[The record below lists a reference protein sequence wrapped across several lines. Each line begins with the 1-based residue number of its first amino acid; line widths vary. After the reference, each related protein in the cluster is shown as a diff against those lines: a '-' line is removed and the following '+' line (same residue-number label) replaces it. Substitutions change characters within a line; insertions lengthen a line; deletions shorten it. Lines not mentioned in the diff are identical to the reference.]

1 MMLKIRNIG
10 MAVCGMLGA
19 AVWMVGCTLTE
30 KLDVEINRRPTLLL
44 EFPEGTQV
52 RTLHAL
58 AYNAEGI
65 FMDSLRLEKTAAGEE
80 DTKAEGGDDEVG
92 LYTLLDGVPEGEY
105 RVVCYANLDQAEMA
119 ELVKGSSTLSQLSV
133 AFDTGKEYDCSDE
146 LYHSIGT
153 ATVRRGTP
161 ARIRPGMR
169 PGYYLA
175 KLTLLKDEDD
185 MTPVEDYSA
194 RLISVPD
201 VVDGEGTVRVSTDGE
216 ACCFSP
222 QLTTDEEGRSRT
234 AEFFL
239 NRFGD
244 EHEVRLVLYK
254 AGVEIARVPVLP
266 SECGVDPENAEQ
278 VELPILIEIAIDKI
292 TITIIDW
299 NTVIVQN
306 TGVGD

>member
-1 MMLKIRNIG
+1 MMGRIRNTG
-10 MAVCGMLGA
+10 VAVCGMLGA

-30 KLDVEINRRPTLLL
+30 KLDIEINQKPTLLL

-58 AYNAEGI
+58 AYNAEGL
-65 FMDSLRLEKTAAGEE
+65 FVDSLRLVQPAGEGTKAAGVP
-80 DTKAEGGDDEVG
+80 D
-92 LYTLLDGVPEGEY
+92 TLLAGVPEGEY
-105 RVVCYANLDQAEMA
+105 RVVCYANLDQAQMA

-175 KLTLLKDEDD
+175 KLTLQKDEDD
-185 MTPVEDYSA
+185 MTPVENYSA

-201 VVDGEGTVRVSTDGE
+201 VVDGEGTVRVSADGE

-222 QLTTDEEGRSRT
+222 QLTTDEEGRCRT

-244 EHEVRLVLYK
+244 EHGVRLVLYK

-266 SECGVDPENAEQ
+266 SECGVDPADVEQ
-278 VELPILIEIAIDKI
+278 VELPILIEIAVDKI
-292 TITIIDW
+292 TITIMDW

-306 TGVGD
+306 AGVGD